1 MTTKAQKSVFDTLHS
16 VNVNDEKKSKG
27 GMAYVPWTAAVEHL
41 LKNYPSATW
50 QVKEREDGAPFF
62 KTELG
67 VFVKVGVTID
77 CIERTQVHPVLDG
90 RNKPIDNPNS
100 FDVNRAIQRCLAK
113 AIALHGLGLYVYAG
127 EDLPEIEVV
136 MSTEAQFSIFT
147 DLLAATES
155 DEETVL
161 NYACINVLKIPVVK
175 FDQLTEQ
182 QANSVISLLQA
193 KYNKQQKDAANATE

>member
-1 MTTKAQKSVFDTLHS
+1 MTTKAKSVFDTLHS

-41 LKNYPSATW
+41 LKNYPAATW

-67 VFVKVGVTID
+67 VFVKVGVTVD
-77 CIERTQVHPVLDG
+77 GIERVQVHPVLDG
-90 RNKPIDNPNS
+90 RNKPIDTPNS

-127 EDLPEIEVV
+127 EDLPEMEVI
-136 MSTEAQFSIFT
+136 MATEAQLSIFT
-147 DLLAATES
+147 DLCAATGSEPAN
-155 DEETVL
+155 VL
-161 NYACINVLKIPVVK
+161 TYACNAVLKMPVVP
-175 FDQLTEQ
+175 FEQLTEQ
-182 QANSVISLLQA
+182 QANGVISMLQA
-193 KYNKQQKDAANATE
+193 KYNKQQKDAANANQ

>member
-1 MTTKAQKSVFDTLHS
+1 MTTKTKSVFDTLHA

-41 LKNYPSATW
+41 LKNYPGATW

-67 VFVKVGVTID
+67 VFVKVGVTVD
-77 CIERTQVHPVLDG
+77 GIERIQVHPVLDG
-90 RNKPIDNPNS
+90 RNKPIDTPNS

-127 EDLPEIEVV
+127 EDLPEMEVV
-136 MSTEAQFSIFT
+136 MATDAQLSIFT
-147 DLLAATES
+147 DLCAATNSEPS
-155 DEETVL
+155 TVL
-161 NYACINVLKIPVVK
+161 NYACSAVLKMPVVP
-175 FDQLTEQ
+175 FEQLTEQ
-182 QANSVISLLQA
+182 QANGVISMLQA
-193 KYNKQQKDAANATE
+193 KYNKQQKDATNANQ

>member
-1 MTTKAQKSVFDTLHS
+1 MTTKSKSVFDTLHA

-67 VFVKVGVTID
+67 VFVKVGVTVD
-77 CIERTQVHPVLDG
+77 GIERVQVHPVLDG
-90 RNKPIDNPNS
+90 RNKPIDTPNS

-127 EDLPEIEVV
+127 EDLPEMEIV
-136 MSTEAQFSIFT
+136 MATDSQLSTFT
-147 DLLAATES
+147 DLCAATGSEPA
-155 DEETVL
+155 TVL
-161 NYACINVLKIPVVK
+161 NYACSAVLKMPVVP
-175 FDQLTEQ
+175 FEQLTEQ
-182 QANSVISLLQA
+182 QANGVISMLQA
-193 KYNKQQKDAANATE
+193 KYNKQQKDAANANQ

>member
-1 MTTKAQKSVFDTLHS
+1 MTTKTKSVFDTLHS

-41 LKNYPSATW
+41 LKNYPAATW

-67 VFVKVGVTID
+67 VFVKVGVTVD
-77 CIERTQVHPVLDG
+77 GIERVQVHPVLDG
-90 RNKPIDNPNS
+90 RNKPIDTPNS

-127 EDLPEIEVV
+127 EDLPEIEVI
-136 MSTEAQFSIFT
+136 MATDAQLSIFT
-147 DLLAATES
+147 DLCAATSSEPA
-155 DEETVL
+155 TVL
-161 NYACINVLKIPVVK
+161 NYACSAVLKMPVVP
-175 FDQLTEQ
+175 FEQLTEQ
-182 QANSVISLLQA
+182 QANGVISMLQA
-193 KYNKQQKDAANATE
+193 KYNKQQKDAASANK

>member
-1 MTTKAQKSVFDTLHS
+1 MTTKTKSVFDTLHA

-67 VFVKVGVTID
+67 VFVKVGVTVD
-77 CIERTQVHPVLDG
+77 GIERVQVHPVLDG
-90 RNKPIDNPNS
+90 RNKPIDTPNS

-127 EDLPEIEVV
+127 EDLPEMEVI
-136 MSTEAQFSIFT
+136 MATDAQLSTFT
-147 DLLAATES
+147 DLCAATNSEPA
-155 DEETVL
+155 TVL
-161 NYACINVLKIPVVK
+161 NYACSAVLKMPVVP
-175 FDQLTEQ
+175 FEQLTEQ
-182 QANSVISLLQA
+182 QANGVISMLQA
-193 KYNKQQKDAANATE
+193 KYNKQQKDAANANQ

>member
-41 LKNYPSATW
+41 LKHYPTATW

-67 VFVKVGVTID
+67 VFVKVGVTVD
-77 CIERTQVHPVLDG
+77 GIERTQVHPVLDG

-127 EDLPEIEVV
+127 EDLPEIEVL
-136 MSTEAQFSIFT
+136 MSTDAQLSTFT
-147 DLLAATES
+147 DLCSATSSEPS
-155 DEETVL
+155 NVL
-161 NYACINVLKIPVVK
+161 NYACTAVLKIPVVG
-175 FDQLTEQ
+175 FEQLTEQ
-182 QANSVISLLQA
+182 QANGVISMLQA
-193 KYNKQQKDAANATE
+193 KYNKQQKEQANADQ

>member
-1 MTTKAQKSVFDTLHS
+1 MTTKTKSVFDTLHA

-67 VFVKVGVTID
+67 VFVKVGVTVD
-77 CIERTQVHPVLDG
+77 GIERVQVHPVLDG
-90 RNKPIDNPNS
+90 RNKPIDTPNS

-127 EDLPEIEVV
+127 EDLPEMEVI
-136 MSTEAQFSIFT
+136 MATDAQLSTFT
-147 DLLAATES
+147 DLCAATNSEPA
-155 DEETVL
+155 TVL
-161 NYACINVLKIPVVK
+161 NYACSAVLKMPVVP
-175 FDQLTEQ
+175 FEQLTEQ
-182 QANSVISLLQA
+182 QANGVISMLQA
-193 KYNKQQKDAANATE
+193 KYNKQQKDASNANQ

>member
-1 MTTKAQKSVFDTLHS
+1 MTTKTQKSVFDTLHS

-67 VFVKVGVTID
+67 VFVKVGVTVD
-77 CIERTQVHPVLDG
+77 GIERVQIHPVLDG

-127 EDLPEIEVV
+127 EDLPEVEVTYA
-136 MSTEAQFSIFT
+136 TEAQFSIFT
-147 DLLAATES
+147 DLLSATES
-155 DEETVL
+155 DEATVL
-161 NYACINVLKIPVVK
+161 NYACNNVLKMPVVK
-175 FDQLTEQ
+175 FEQLTEQ

-193 KYNKQQKDAANATE
+193 KYNKQQKEQANANQ

>member
-1 MTTKAQKSVFDTLHS
+1 MTTKTKSVFDTLHS

-67 VFVKVGVTID
+67 VFVKVGVTVD
-77 CIERTQVHPVLDG
+77 GIERTQVHPVLDG

-127 EDLPEIEVV
+127 EDLPDIEVP
-136 MSTEAQFSIFT
+136 MSTEAQLSTFV
-147 DLLAATES
+147 DLCAATSSEP
-155 DEETVL
+155 VNVM
-161 NYACINVLKIPVVK
+161 NYACSAVLKMPVVT

-182 QANSVISLLQA
+182 QANGVISMLQA
-193 KYNKQQKDAANATE
+193 KYNKQQKESANATE

>member
-1 MTTKAQKSVFDTLHS
+1 MTTKAKSVFDTLHS

-67 VFVKVGVTID
+67 VFVKVGVTVD
-77 CIERTQVHPVLDG
+77 GIERVQVHPVLDG

-127 EDLPEIEVV
+127 EDLPEIEII
-136 MSTEAQFSIFT
+136 MSTEAQLSIFT
-147 DLLAATES
+147 DLCAATSSEPS
-155 DEETVL
+155 TVL
-161 NYACINVLKIPVVK
+161 NYACSVVLKMPAVT
-175 FDQLTEQ
+175 FEQLTEQ
-182 QANSVISLLQA
+182 QANSVISMLQA
-193 KYNKQQKDAANATE
+193 KYKKQQKDAANAN